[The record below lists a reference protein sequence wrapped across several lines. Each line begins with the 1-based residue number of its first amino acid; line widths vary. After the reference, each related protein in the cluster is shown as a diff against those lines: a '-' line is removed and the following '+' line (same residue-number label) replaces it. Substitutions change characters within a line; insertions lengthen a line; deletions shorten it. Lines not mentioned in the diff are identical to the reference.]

1 MRCILVKKVILV
13 ANKILFFK
21 MKKNVF
27 LLLFWCGV
35 GSHLSAQQLPNL
47 PELKPNRFNAEGQ
60 RNGKWV
66 IWRNKNY
73 NEYQFQTQENGSSLL
88 YTNTVNSDS
97 AAYYGY
103 LTFRKGVP
111 IDTFKMFYRS
121 GKPCFLGKLSHFE
134 LDTLDGYCKWYDER
148 GEIRREGL
156 YIHGKQEGNHFANM
170 GVLQIEYTY
179 KNSKIDTVKYYNED
193 NVLTAVLPV
202 TGQGWNENDEEIETG
217 MFINSRKEGIWTTYY
232 PDSSIKKQEFYQNG
246 RLSAEDSLKIK
257 KIQFEASW
265 ALIPTPDTTS
275 IRSRKGHGLKN
286 YLYHEKLRASADEHQ
301 GIKGVHLRY
310 TEIALLEA
318 ESAYGIGHIEYFRAL
333 VKWYLSTYAEEN
345 FLEIYEKTVAAKKA
359 WDIKTTKKPFSYSNV
374 LSILITTCEALEKYQ
389 EAEHYLE
396 EFTAIEQYK
405 KSFNLINAQFN
416 FYESIKEY
424 KKAIHIGKKLLSL
437 NKKNIFTDGIT
448 IRLASIYSKLGH
460 PDSALITLRNFTN
473 DSLFIFYHMS
483 QFYKYPHLRDSSKI
497 MLEYVLKAIRAKN
510 HNLKYASDIVDTNN
524 ILCDLYLL
532 NNDMPKVI
540 ALTEKGYNEKK
551 RFKYIEAMS
560 LSGFHGMISDFK
572 KSKLYFDIYKNHIIK
587 SFDKKHTR
595 YFDMLEEDARQYIN
609 MGDTQ
614 KALSMLEQLY
624 QDTLFASKLKV
635 GIALQLSRLYKTL
648 GQYEVAF
655 QLDTTF
661 LSIEKIKYG
670 EKSINIVNWLHYIA
684 KYYVLKNDYA
694 KATDYLNNAKQIT
707 EKSLGKYINYA
718 ALLKDEAIVY
728 EKQKVFSMALQCQDS
743 AALIYQQTVGKN
755 SLSYA
760 QLLIDQSQLYRK
772 MGNLPKAFELN
783 HQARSILNKISP
795 NTLTLDYQLNNA
807 ELFHLQLLNNAH
819 NNAFASI
826 QTHYNSFLKH
836 IDKGFKSLNR
846 AADGD
851 KSKAQLLQARLA
863 VFNTYKTVA
872 YQLAARSKP
881 EMTGFLYEM
890 ALFQKEIVLND
901 VRFIRLMEVASDSAT
916 FELFQKWQK
925 LNYQTMNKPFWF
937 DSESERAEWR
947 NDSVVCTQL
956 FETLLKRSKIF
967 KQTRAIVH
975 WQAVQARLKDGE
987 VAIEYDMVPLADSE
1001 KTLYYALIIQKKALS
1016 PVFLPLFDEK
1026 ELKKLLDESKLND
1039 TRDAVISRYNNS
1051 GYGGGELYQIIWSKI
1066 DSVLKRSPKPVH
1078 TIFLATTGLLENIA
1092 FDILPTRRYS
1102 FQKDTLLLS
1111 DVYKIHRV
1119 RSTRELV
1126 ISDVFQRI
1134 KDKPNVLLYGS
1145 INYNADSTVASVA
1158 TGDKGGYFHATT
1170 VDPVQLYTSM
1180 VDETQQ
1186 VQQTCNA
1193 NQATIT
1199 IKQGNDAT
1207 EGHFKNLN
1215 GKSFFDIIHFNTHG
1229 VYVENGLTDPLY
1241 RSYLTMAGCN
1251 KYLKNPHLK
1260 MAEDGLLTAHE
1271 IALVDLTQTQLV
1283 VLSACQTALGDIQ
1296 GSEGVYGLRRALRL
1310 AGTDF
1315 ILVSLWKVPSEATT
1329 TFMTL
1334 FYQNLLAKM
1343 PIRAAFEQTQKTMR
1357 RNYPNPNDKH
1367 HWAAWVLIQ

>member
-1 MRCILVKKVILV
+1 MRCILVKKVIFV

-27 LLLFWCGV
+27 LLLFWWGV
-35 GSHLSAQQLPNL
+35 GSLLSAQQLPNL
-47 PELKPNRFNAEGQ
+47 PELKPNRFNSKGQ
-60 RNGKWV
+60 REGKWV
-66 IWRNKNY
+66 IWRNDKY
-73 NEYQFQTQENGSSLL
+73 SPYLPTTMAL
-88 YTNTVNSDS
+88 YEKSNTTLPDS
-97 AAYYGY
+97 VKYYGY
-103 LTFRKGVP
+103 LTFRDGQP
-111 IDTFKMFYRS
+111 IDTFRLFYRT
-121 GKPCFLGKLSHFE
+121 GELYFVGKLYHFE
-134 LDTLDGYCKWYDER
+134 LDTLDGYCTWYHES
-148 GEIRREGL
+148 GEIRRSGL
-156 YIHGKQEGNHFANM
+156 YIEGKPEGKHFDDM
-170 GVLQIEYTY
+170 VFMKKEYTY
-179 KNSKIDTVKYYNED
+179 KKGEIDTTKIYNKD
-193 NVLTAVLPV
+193 NVLIHMSPV
-202 TGQGWNENDEEIETG
+202 NGKGWDENDEEIETG

-246 RLSAEDSLKIK
+246 RLLAEDNLKMK
-257 KIQFEASW
+257 KMQFEASW
-265 ALIPTPDTTS
+265 ALIPTSDTTPIS
-275 IRSRKGHGLKN
+275 LRKGLGLKN

-318 ESAYGIGHIEYFRAL
+318 ESAYGRGHIEYFRAL
-333 VKWYLSTYAEEN
+333 VKWYLSTYGEEN

-374 LSILITTCEALEKYQ
+374 LSILITACEALEKYQ
-389 EAEHYLE
+389 EAEYYLE
-396 EFTAIEQYK
+396 EFAAIEQYK
-405 KSFNLINAQFN
+405 NSYNLINAQFN
-416 FYESIKEY
+416 FHKSIKEY

-437 NKKNIFTDGIT
+437 NKRNILTDGIA
-448 IRLASIYSKLGH
+448 IQLASVYSKLGH

-473 DSLFIFYHMS
+473 DSLFLFYHMS
-483 QFYKYPHLRDSSKI
+483 QFYKYPHVRDSSKI

-510 HNLKYASDIVDTNN
+510 HDLKYASDIDTNN
-524 ILCDLYLL
+524 ILHDLYLL
-532 NNDMPKVI
+532 KNDINKVI
-540 ALTEKGYNEKK
+540 ALTEKDYNEKQL
-551 RFKYIEAMS
+551 FKYTKAMV
-560 LSGFHGMISDFK
+560 LSYLYSMISDFK
-572 KSKLYFDIYKNHIIK
+572 KSKLYFDIYKDYVIK
-587 SFDKKHTR
+587 LVDKKHTA
-595 YFDMLEEDARQYIN
+595 YFSILEEDAIQYAN

-614 KALSMLEQLY
+614 KALNLLEQLY
-624 QDTLFASKLKV
+624 QDTLLPSKLK
-635 GIALQLSRLYKTL
+635 ADTAFDLSKLYKTL
-648 GQYEVAF
+648 GQYESAF
-655 QLDTTF
+655 QLDTA
-661 LSIEKIKYG
+661 LLVSEKIKYG
-670 EKSINIVNWLHYIA
+670 EKSINLINWLHYIG
-684 KYYVLKNDYA
+684 KYYIVKNNYA
-694 KATDYLNNAKQIT
+694 KATDYLDNAKQIT
-707 EKSLGKYINYA
+707 EKAWGKYIKYA
-718 ALLKDEAIVY
+718 SLLKDEAIVY
-728 EKQKVFSMALQCQDS
+728 ENQKAFSMALQCQDS

-755 SLSYA
+755 SISYA

-772 MGNLPKAFELN
+772 MDNFPKAFELN
-783 HQARSILNKISP
+783 HQARSILKKISP
-795 NTLTLDYQLNNA
+795 DTLILDYQRNNA
-807 ELFHLQLLNNAH
+807 ELFHLQLLNNAP
-819 NNAFASI
+819 NNAFSSI
-826 QTHYNSFLKH
+826 QTHYSSFLKH
-836 IDKGFKSLNR
+836 IEKGFNSLNR

-872 YQLAARSKP
+872 YQLAARSQP
-881 EMTGFLYEM
+881 EMTAFLYEM

-925 LNYQTMNKPFWF
+925 LNYQTMNKPYWF
-937 DSESERAEWR
+937 DSESEGAEWR
-947 NDSVVCTQL
+947 NDSIVCTQL

-975 WQAVQARLKDGE
+975 WKDVQARLKDGE

-1026 ELKKLLDESKLND
+1026 ELKTLLDESKLDD

-1051 GYGGGELYQIIWSKI
+1051 GYGGGELYQLIWSKI
-1066 DSVLKRSPKPVH
+1066 DSVLKRSQKPVH

-1092 FDILPTRRYS
+1092 FDILPTRHYS

-1170 VDPVQLYTSM
+1170 VEPVQLYTSM

-1334 FYQNLLAKM
+1334 FYQNLLTKM